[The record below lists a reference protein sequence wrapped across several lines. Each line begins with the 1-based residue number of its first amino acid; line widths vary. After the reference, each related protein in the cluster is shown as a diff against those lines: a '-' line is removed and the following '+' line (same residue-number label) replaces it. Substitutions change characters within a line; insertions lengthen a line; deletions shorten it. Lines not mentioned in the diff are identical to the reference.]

1 MEPVDPNL
9 EPWNHPGSHPST
21 PCNKCYCKYCCYH
34 CQVCFL
40 TKGLGISYGRK
51 KRRRQRHSSASPSS
65 EDHQNLISKQPLP
78 RTRGDQTG
86 SEESKKKVESKTEA
100 DPFDW

>member
-1 MEPVDPNL
+1 MEPVDPNI
-9 EPWNHPGSHPST
+9 EPWNHPGSQPST
-21 PCNKCYCKYCCYH
+21 PCNTCYCKQCSYH

-51 KRRRQRHSSASPSS
+51 KRRQRRSAPPSS

-78 RTRGDQTG
+78 RTQGNSTG
-86 SEESKKKVESKTEA
+86 PEESKKKVESKTKA
-100 DPFDW
+100 DPFD